1 MSRHNDTGNDTSD
14 EGGANQSDISN
25 NQDDRQQYLD
35 WAGTMVFVVVQ
46 NKYFSNSLTELFR
59 IYCI

>member
-35 WAGTMVFVVVQ
+35 WAGTWYDGLRCCT
-46 NKYFSNSLTELFR
+46 K
-59 IYCI
+59 